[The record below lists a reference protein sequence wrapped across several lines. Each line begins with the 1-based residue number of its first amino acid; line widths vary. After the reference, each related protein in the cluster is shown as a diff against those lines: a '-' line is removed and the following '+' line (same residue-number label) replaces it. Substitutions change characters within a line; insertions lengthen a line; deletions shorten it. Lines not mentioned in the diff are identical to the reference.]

1 MSEVG
6 RKQRTRKTIERIPSK
21 FVRTPYTEPKPS
33 LKANLTRKGKNKRV
47 VKKSSKRGVKVTFS
61 IFIGIA
67 NSDKSLIFIYPSTQ

>member
-47 VKKSSKRGVKVTFS
+47 VNKSSKRGLKVSFS